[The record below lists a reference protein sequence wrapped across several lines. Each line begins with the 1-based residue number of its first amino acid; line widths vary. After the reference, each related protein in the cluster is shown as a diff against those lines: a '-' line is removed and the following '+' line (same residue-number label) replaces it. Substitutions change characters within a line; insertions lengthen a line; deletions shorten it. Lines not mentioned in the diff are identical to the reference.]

1 MEIRNMLKSNENQ
14 DLSYVGLQ
22 LSEIIFLLDHADDFG
37 TKYILEQIRESA
49 QSAMDRFQQ
58 PEGIIEFV
66 RKE

>member
-1 MEIRNMLKSNENQ
+1 MEIRNMLKSNENK
-14 DLSYVGLQ
+14 DLSYIGLQ
-22 LSEIIFLLDHADDFG
+22 LSEIIFLLDRADQFG

>member
-1 MEIRNMLKSNENQ
+1 MEIRTMLKSNENK
-14 DLSYVGLQ
+14 DLSYIGLQ
-22 LSEIIFLLDHADDFG
+22 LSEIIFLLDHADDYG